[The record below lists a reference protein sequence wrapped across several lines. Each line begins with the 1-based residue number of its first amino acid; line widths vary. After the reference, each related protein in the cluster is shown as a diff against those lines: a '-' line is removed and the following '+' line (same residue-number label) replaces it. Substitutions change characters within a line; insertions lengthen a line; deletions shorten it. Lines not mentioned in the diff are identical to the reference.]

1 METKTCRPYLYGE
14 HILTVPSLGSDLT
27 DADFCWVIRDVDLVR
42 IVEFLH
48 SSCLICVTAIWQ
60 LRFWRTWNKC
70 YVLTVDVTV
79 LSDLLYSTVYTEKI
93 TVVFQPPLS
102 HRNWYSPTMIWNH
115 LVHAWLGF
123 DAGFFLQR
131 WHIQRLNMFHLFI
144 HRVSWKTAASRIKKT
159 TSKDIWVNFCCV
171 MESAC

>member
-79 LSDLLYSTVYTEKI
+79 LSDLLYSIYREDNCGISASTVTQKLIQSHNDLKSFSTCLVGFWCRILPPTLTYPAPEH
-93 TVVFQPPLS
+93 VPPLHPQGFMKNS
-102 HRNWYSPTMIWNH
+102 SFKDKKDNVQGH
-115 LVHAWLGF
+115 LG
-123 DAGFFLQR
+123 
-131 WHIQRLNMFHLFI
+131 
-144 HRVSWKTAASRIKKT
+144 
-159 TSKDIWVNFCCV
+159 
-171 MESAC
+171 